1 MTVKSRNYCTS
12 KYSLETKL
20 EAVRQRIFGELSY
33 QAILDLYG
41 ISSGTL
47 SSWLHK
53 FRSEVLRREGSKGI
67 PLYVFQPEDDM
78 PTNDQAE
85 LERLRREVEDLKLI
99 NETWEIIAR
108 LAKER
113 YSIDI
118 KKNFGALPSAKPA
131 TPEGKPKEGN
141 G

>member
-1 MTVKSRNYCTS
+1 MTVKSRNICTS

-33 QAILDLYG
+33 QAILDRYG
-41 ISSGTL
+41 ISSSTL
-47 SSWLHK
+47 SAWLHK
-53 FRSEVLRREGSKGI
+53 FRGEVLRREGTKGI

-85 LERLRREVEDLKLI
+85 LERLRREVEELKLI

-113 YSIDI
+113 YNLDI
-118 KKNFGALPSAKPA
+118 KKNFGAQPSAKPA
-131 TPEGKPKEGN
+131 TPAGKPKEGN

>member
-1 MTVKSRNYCTS
+1 MTVKSRNICTS

-33 QAILDLYG
+33 QAILDRYG
-41 ISSGTL
+41 ISSSTF
-47 SSWLHK
+47 SAWLHK

-78 PTNDQAE
+78 PTNEQAE
-85 LERLRREVEDLKLI
+85 LERLRREVEELKLI

-113 YSIDI
+113 YNLDI
-118 KKNFGALPSAKPA
+118 KKNFGGLPSAKPA
-131 TPEGKPKEGN
+131 TSAGKPKEGN